1 MPPYNREKCSHQHCH
16 ARISPGDRDCTLGV
30 TQHGASWNGAKWAR
44 DTAWRAGGSVGL
56 KEDHR
61 VSSEEVSGSVPVI
74 HRGQGSSALWSA
86 YCMQLARARKW
97 KGRLRLME
105 TRNLGSNQ

>member
-1 MPPYNREKCSHQHCH
+1 MEQNGQ
-16 ARISPGDRDCTLGV
+16 G
-30 TQHGASWNGAKWAR
+30 TQRGEQGWQCQ
-44 DTAWRAGGSVGL
+44 GL

-61 VSSEEVSGSVPVI
+61 VSSEEVSGSVPII

-105 TRNLGSNQ
+105 THNLGSNQ